1 MFALLIPAGV
11 AFFVAM
17 DLTTGTEPDITDF
30 PWWSLGFLIPV
41 IYLTIAWTFTPMLIV
56 FHKMDAWPA
65 MEASRKIISKQWV
78 MFFLLSL
85 VGGIIASL
93 GVVAFFIGLLF
104 TIPVFY
110 AIAYLAFRDIVGL
123 PKAEEVTLASDHFVD

>member
-1 MFALLIPAGV
+1 MY
-11 AFFVAM
+11 
-17 DLTTGTEPDITDF
+17 LTTGTEPDIADF
-30 PWWSLGFLIPV
+30 PWWSLGFLLPV
-41 IYLTIAWTFTPMLIV
+41 IYLTIAWTFTPMLII

-85 VGGIIASL
+85 VAGIIASL

-123 PKAEEVTLASDHFVD
+123 PQAEEVTLASDHFVD